1 MSARVA
7 FLMRHSPYGTVYP
20 AEGFRAMMGTGV
32 FEMDIVVV
40 FVDDGVYAALKGQ
53 KPEELDMK
61 PLGDG
66 FPALAEVGVKEFYV
80 HGESLAERG
89 LSAGDLTVDAAV
101 VDSARLAEVLAG
113 CSAVLPF

>member
-1 MSARVA
+1 M
-7 FLMRHSPYGTVYP
+7 
-20 AEGFRAMMGTGV
+20 
-32 FEMDIVVV
+32 

-66 FPALAEVGVKEFYV
+66 FPGLSDVGVKEFYV
-80 HGESLAERG
+80 HDESLAERG
-89 LSAGDLTVDAAV
+89 LSAADLTVDAVV
-101 VDSARLAEVLAG
+101 VDAARIAEVLAG

>member
-66 FPALAEVGVKEFYV
+66 LPGLAEVGVKEFYV
-80 HGESLAERG
+80 HDASLAERG

-101 VDSARLAEVLAG
+101 VDSARIAEVLAG